1 MEYLVCSGRQSA
13 LQRELPSHEVPFKR
27 MAASTVSPA
36 IMAFTPEFSSIIYT
50 TSVFLGKVRRVS
62 SGRWKLVSSLADPQ
76 LISAR
81 APGISP
87 MVSNPVREPSE
98 SAPEP
103 APVREPSEPVQV
115 REPSETAQ
123 VREPRESAPEPALV
137 REPREPAPV
146 WGPTEFASAP
156 HAPPWRASALHAPP
170 WRASALHVVPHG
182 PGLPSRP
189 LEHLWATSLLDFL
202 FSVLDWGAS
211 GIRSIKG
218 WFCHGLQLI
227 FTGWP
232 PEGNVVFLAHGFCC
246 VCVVPCAFSCL
257 LSVPSHLVT
266 SLLFQLFHHC
276 LHRYPPRLSPYLFSR
291 CLQSSTDPLFYVVC
305 VCNVC
310 LYCSYLPACLPAC
323 FPPCGWFLSI
333 CEGRLR
339 TS

>member
-50 TSVFLGKVRRVS
+50 TLVFLGKVRRVS

-81 APGISP
+81 APGISQ

-103 APVREPSEPVQV
+103 APVREPSEPAQVREPSETAQVREPSETAQV

-137 REPREPAPV
+137 QEPREPAPEPAPV

-170 WRASALHVVPHG
+170 WRASALHVAPHG

-211 GIRSIKG
+211 GIQNHKG
-218 WFCHGLQLI
+218 
-227 FTGWP
+227 
-232 PEGNVVFLAHGFCC
+232 VVLSWSSADFHRMATRGKCGVFGTWLLLCLCC
-246 VCVVPCAFSCL
+246 AMCFL
-257 LSVPSHLVT
+257 LSIVCPLPSCRLIIVSIVP
-266 SLLFQLFHHC
+266 
-276 LHRYPPRLSPYLFSR
+276 PLSPSLPSSFVSLFI
-291 CLQSSTDPLFYVVC
+291 L
-305 VCNVC
+305 
-310 LYCSYLPACLPAC
+310 
-323 FPPCGWFLSI
+323 
-333 CEGRLR
+333 
-339 TS
+339 